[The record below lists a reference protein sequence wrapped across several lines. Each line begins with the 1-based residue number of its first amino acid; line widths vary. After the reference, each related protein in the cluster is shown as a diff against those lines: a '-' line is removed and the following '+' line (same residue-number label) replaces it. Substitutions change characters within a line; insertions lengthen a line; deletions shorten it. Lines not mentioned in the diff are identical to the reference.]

1 MLVHL
6 MRSVSRT
13 SNTRQSHIPKKTIPR
28 TSKLAKKPP
37 QSKLAEGRAKQT
49 QGKQQSGLLK
59 LGPPGT
65 GKCKG
70 DTSARKIFRK
80 FRAQWQRSATEVGPD
95 GKLVSWLA
103 EKVHGEPWGIGCVF
117 CSWLAS
123 RPTRLHSTK
132 YCRQATKWAALIWLS
147 LCLRIPNFF
156 IRGWPGG

>member
-1 MLVHL
+1 

-70 DTSARKIFRK
+70 DTSARKSFSK
-80 FRAQWQRSATEVGPD
+80 VSGPVAEVGNRSRSRRQA
-95 GKLVSWLA
+95 GV
-103 EKVHGEPWGIGCVF
+103 
-117 CSWLAS
+117 LAS
-123 RPTRLHSTK
+123 GESPWRAVGHRVRVLLLAGEST
-132 YCRQATKWAALIWLS
+132 YPLALDEILPS
-147 LCLRIPNFF
+147 
-156 IRGWPGG
+156 GHKVGGFDLAQSMFENT